1 MSEARGRNG
10 KRSSQRGLRSF
21 THHALYRD
29 EAARERRCDV
39 CDATVSAKD
48 DDGAMP
54 TGAGLYVWTRG
65 DEVRYEE
72 RPLCAAC
79 GAALGMAQ
87 VRRWEIEDDEE
98 G

>member
-1 MSEARGRNG
+1 MSEARGRSGRNG
-10 KRSSQRGLRSF
+10 RRVGLSF
-21 THHALYRD
+21 THHALFRD

-39 CDATVSAKD
+39 CECAVSARPTD
-48 DDGAMP
+48 DDTMP
-54 TGAGLYVWTRG
+54 SGAGLYVWTRG

-72 RPLCAAC
+72 RPLCPSC